1 MRVPT
6 PLRTAVYE
14 RYTHTMPA
22 TTIKVPSE
30 LRDRLNAEARRG
42 NTTVAGVIEALIA
55 ERERAQRFAA
65 MREAM
70 NDTSRPDAESYGREN
85 SVWGETLTDGMD
97 DART

>member
-14 RYTHTMPA
+14 RYTCTMPA

-42 NTTVAGVIEALIA
+42 NTTVAAVIEALIA
-55 ERERAQRFAA
+55 ERERAERFAA

-70 NDTSRPDAESYGREN
+70 NGTSRSDAESYGRE
-85 SVWGETLTDGMD
+85 SSAWDEMLADGMD